1 MSNQVNPKKA
11 EALWFGNTLVKILL
25 SSEHGHDGIS
35 IIEHR
40 MPHGDS
46 PPMHVHRN
54 EDEVF
59 HIIEGKMRFQVGQ
72 EQIVVGAGETI
83 VAPKGVPHTF
93 RVESSEGARCLTM
106 TKGRDF
112 EGLVRMAGTP
122 VTVDELPPR
131 MSVPTP
137 EMIEMLVKACQTN
150 NIDVVGVPLS

>member
-93 RVESSEGARCLTM
+93 RVELPDHDEGAGLRRARAD
-106 TKGRDF
+106 GRHSRDRRRASSTH
-112 EGLVRMAGTP
+112 ERSDSRDDRDAR
-122 VTVDELPPR
+122 E
-131 MSVPTP
+131 
-137 EMIEMLVKACQTN
+137 
-150 NIDVVGVPLS
+150 GVPDQ